1 MNSNPEKEQ
10 VGYALVDQ
18 ALKDTPLDDSPPGL
32 TESIMAQVRRTP
44 QAISQS
50 VHWRAVI
57 LAVFLASAL
66 AVTGLLVVS
75 AWLRALATPEN
86 LIRTQLELWYW
97 GQRLQSEWLTFQM
110 RTLEQPAIAQ
120 AAPLLIS
127 VLALTAATVLFVAG
141 LAMAIGSFAGS
152 ERTSPNRV

>member
-1 MNSNPEKEQ
+1 M
-10 VGYALVDQ
+10 
-18 ALKDTPLDDSPPGL
+18 
-32 TESIMAQVRRTP
+32 
-44 QAISQS
+44 
-50 VHWRAVI
+50 
-57 LAVFLASAL
+57 
-66 AVTGLLVVS
+66 TGLLVVS

-110 RTLEQPAIAQ
+110 RTLEQPAIAR

-141 LAMAIGSFAGS
+141 LAVAIGSFAGS
-152 ERTSPNRV
+152 ERASPNRV